1 MATRKVILTGIS
13 EWAKV
18 FEQNRD
24 KTGYKPTPEAQGTYE
39 ASDGACTIDVILDKD
54 NFSKLKS
61 SKSMKKLSLINIY
74 EPTRSRGI

>member
-54 NFSKLKS
+54 NF
-61 SKSMKKLSLINIY
+61 
-74 EPTRSRGI
+74 G